1 MRWNG
6 NSSNMVIV
14 GRVDSYL
21 EDDNLLIVSLLD
33 NEKALIAITLS
44 GTRLKE
50 NIKFLSYGDIVGV
63 KAHFE
68 KSNGKYCNIQADTIT
83 LMQGPNSGKE
93 VN

>member
-14 GRVDSYL
+14 GRIDSYL

-33 NEKALIAITLS
+33 DEKALIAITLS
-44 GTRLKE
+44 GTRLNK
-50 NIKFLSYGDIVGV
+50 NIKLLSYRDIVGV
-63 KAHFE
+63 KAHF
-68 KSNGKYCNIQADTIT
+68 KKGNGKYCNIQADAIT

-93 VN
+93 AN